1 MSDATHSLKIPDNFL
16 FRVFSSFWLGANHYS
31 HDGGAPLSTSN
42 LRQEINENQNNNDA
56 SGALLPRG
64 LPLVVAVVV
73 VMFRIGNTL
82 LHLLT
87 LLLLS
92 TRFIVKRASPQQQRL
107 DVWRRVYPANKSI
120 KFHGTPC
127 ITKHTPLWLFLLA
140 LFLLLEIILNQ
151 LVFFKVI

>member
-1 MSDATHSLKIPDNFL
+1 M
-16 FRVFSSFWLGANHYS
+16 
-31 HDGGAPLSTSN
+31 STSN

-64 LPLVVAVVV
+64 LPLVVAVLA

-107 DVWRRVYPANKSI
+107 DV
-120 KFHGTPC
+120 
-127 ITKHTPLWLFLLA
+127 
-140 LFLLLEIILNQ
+140 
-151 LVFFKVI
+151 